1 VFKENK
7 TTSAFSKRFWRQ
19 HRFLSITTGVV
30 VFITVVLAILPLIL
44 QRTISNY
51 LIKYG
56 ATNVSIH
63 DVDFNLFTGALAIR
77 KAGYELVEENPF
89 HCNEISINIDVLPL
103 FSNRIFI
110 HNFILDNCRVSI
122 QRPDPGTIIL
132 NGFRIALAEES
143 PAPVS
148 ETQPATPG
156 KLWLAGL
163 HRLHLSDTAIIYK
176 DPKITTEIKIDS
188 ISLSNIAQWEPDL
201 TGEYSIAVKVNNAPV
216 SLTGTM
222 RPFHATK
229 SFNGELKIS
238 EFDFKHFATLF
249 EPSNFAVTEGLL
261 NTGLKLSSALI
272 NENNYEVSAEGY
284 IENRAFAALLNGDHL
299 SQEKLMWSGKLRIL
313 LNKLD
318 FHKSIVAENH
328 LELGNLQFKAAKK
341 PLTVKVA
348 SVTHQGRLT
357 IEDQMEQQ
365 PNTHLAGSVIVND
378 VAITNDKSSLIIA
391 LAKAVEAKDFE
402 LSNNTK
408 YLFPA
413 LVVRD
418 ARFAGRATRTGGE
431 KKIPEEYLL
440 SFKDLSVSD
449 TQIID
454 QRDILL
460 TAINISDVKGQ
471 LIKDK
476 QGQLKYIDEIRQTFA
491 TPQGQSTA
499 EAGLEQSQPES
510 TRTESAQTAATR
522 EQSRA
527 RFKAGV
533 VETKGRNTLV
543 FKDYSVEP
551 FFQINLHNLLLKL
564 VSIDNTSPDN
574 KTTISLI
581 TDIDESGK
589 LRLEGESQLFSPQ
602 LTTKLSGKLA
612 NLELHPFTSYT
623 LPLTGRKIRHGIL
636 SSDITLA
643 INDRK
648 LDNQL
653 DMIIKNFTLIK
664 DDSQLA
670 KQFDD
675 TMPLPMEMA
684 VDFMED
690 KQGRIKLSVPV
701 QGDID
706 NPEFRLM
713 PAIMTAMRKTLQF
726 AALSYMKYTL
736 QPWGSL
742 IAAGE
747 LLHGQTPK
755 IAFEPIEFE
764 PGEAILAARQKQYL
778 DKLSSLM
785 QKTPRLELTV
795 CGVAT
800 AQDNKPQPARSE
812 SQKQPSDQQPP
823 KAPDQ
828 SALLTLAKQRA
839 DTVKEYLIKEKLIA
853 PERIHNCTPAFKDD
867 VNAKPVVDLIL

>member
-1 VFKENK
+1 MFKKTN
-7 TTSAFSKRFWRQ
+7 TTSAYSKQFWRQ
-19 HRFLSITTGVV
+19 HKILVITTGML
-30 VFITVVLAILPLIL
+30 VFITAVLAILPLVL
-44 QRTISNY
+44 KRTITNY
-51 LIKYG
+51 LIEYG

-63 DVDFNLFTGALAIR
+63 DVDFNLFTGALTIR
-77 KAGYELVEENPF
+77 EAGYALVEENPF
-89 HCNEISINIDVLPL
+89 HCNEMSVNIEVLPL

-122 QRPDPGTIIL
+122 QKPDPGTIIL
-132 NGFRIALAEES
+132 NGFRIPLADES
-143 PAPVS
+143 PDTVS

-163 HRLHLSDTAIIYK
+163 HRMQLSDVAITYK
-176 DPKITTEIKIDS
+176 DSRLTTDIKIDN

-201 TGEYSIAVKVNNAPV
+201 TGDYSIAIKVNNAPV
-216 SLTGTM
+216 SLTGAM

-238 EFDFKHFATLF
+238 EFDFKHFAALF
-249 EPSNFAVTEGLL
+249 EQPDVAVTEGLL
-261 NTGLKLSSALI
+261 STGLKLSSALN

-284 IENRAFAALLNGDHL
+284 IENRAFAAILNGDHL
-299 SQEKLMWSGKLRIL
+299 SQEKLMWNGKLRIL

-318 FHKSIVAENH
+318 FYKSIYAENH
-328 LELGNLQFKAAKK
+328 LELSNLQFKAAKK
-341 PLTVKVA
+341 PFTVKVA
-348 SVTHQGRLT
+348 SVIHQGQLT
-357 IEDQMEQQ
+357 VEDQNEQQ

-378 VAITNDKSSLIIA
+378 LAITNDKSGLIIA
-391 LAKAVEAKDFE
+391 LAKAVEAKGFE

-418 ARFAGRATRTGGE
+418 ARFAGKSKDTGSE
-431 KKIPEEYLL
+431 KKTPEEYLL
-440 SFKDLSVSD
+440 SFKDLSVLD

-454 QRDILL
+454 QRDIIL
-460 TAINISDVKGQ
+460 TAINMADVKGQ

-491 TPQGQSTA
+491 TPEDLATA
-499 EAGLEQSQPES
+499 EPGLEQSQPES
-510 TRTESAQTAATR
+510 TQSESTQTATTR
-522 EQSRA
+522 EQNQA
-527 RFKAGV
+527 RFKADV
-533 VETKGRNTLV
+533 VETTGKNTLV

-551 FFQINLHNLLLKL
+551 FFQINLHSLLLKL
-564 VSIDNTSPDN
+564 VSIDNTSPEN
-574 KTTISLI
+574 KTKISLI

-602 LTTKLSGKLA
+602 LTTKLSGKLT

-623 LPLTGRKIRHGIL
+623 LPVTGRKIRHGLL

-684 VDFMED
+684 IDFMED

-701 QGDID
+701 QGDLD

-713 PAIMTAMRKTLQF
+713 PAILTAMRKTLQF

-736 QPWGSL
+736 QPWGSM
-742 IAAGE
+742 IAIGE
-747 LLHGQTPK
+747 LLHGQMTK
-755 IAFEPIEFE
+755 ITFEPIEFT
-764 PGEAILAARQKQYL
+764 PGETILTANQKQYL

-800 AQDNKPQPARSE
+800 AQDIKPLPAKPE
-812 SQKQPSDQQPP
+812 SQRQASGQLPREAADQN
-823 KAPDQ
+823 
-828 SALLTLAKQRA
+828 ALLTLAEQRA
-839 DTVKEYLIKEKLIA
+839 DTVKDYLVKEKLIA

-867 VNAKPVVDLIL
+867 INAQPVVDLVL